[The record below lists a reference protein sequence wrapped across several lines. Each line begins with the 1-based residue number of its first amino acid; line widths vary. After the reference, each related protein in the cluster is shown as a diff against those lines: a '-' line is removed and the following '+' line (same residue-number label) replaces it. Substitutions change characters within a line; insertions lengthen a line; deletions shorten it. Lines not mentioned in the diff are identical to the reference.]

1 MLIQK
6 TRKSLSFLYS
16 DLHCYAHRKSTVF
29 FSCHISRIHL
39 CKMKDSR
46 VVPVGVHCA
55 SLRSEHEEGV
65 LAMYAYSVTSTL
77 RAEKPSRPAYV
88 TFVLRDP
95 LCNGSEAL
103 QAAVHEWKRITVDG
117 KGDASFISFSTLSM
131 CVIGVLSKQGG
142 AVGDGCLERRLAAI
156 ARQYEDGSVY
166 YESFGHYPSSPK
178 LTGPTALP
186 LNFVATFRCPRYE
199 FHFEY
204 DVFLVSQ

>member
-77 RAEKPSRPAYV
+77 RAEKPSQPAYV

-95 LCNGSEAL
+95 LYNGSEAL

-142 AVGDGCLERRLAAI
+142 L
-156 ARQYEDGSVY
+156 SVMVA
-166 YESFGHYPSSPK
+166 SNVVWLQSHVSMRMVAFIMKVSGTTHHHQN
-178 LTGPTALP
+178 LQVQP
-186 LNFVATFRCPRYE
+186 LS
-199 FHFEY
+199 H
-204 DVFLVSQ
+204 